1 LHSAVQDDDFD
12 VPHVGVPS
20 NFYFTTWI
28 STPFFKLNAIPTYGT
43 SKRRSWPHDFK
54 GNKDITFQPQ
64 KRGIITIKPFTG
76 RYPPQYLRNYNFL
89 SDGCVQQF
97 KTMILMCHMLG
108 FQATFILPHGYPHLF
123 SNLTQSQHM
132 AHQNEGLGLTISKVT
147 RILHFSHKKVALS
160 PKNPLQV
167 DIQHKYLRIYNF
179 YLTVAISSS
188 RR

>member
-76 RYPPQYLRNYNFL
+76 RYPPQYLRIYNFL
-89 SDGCVQQF
+89 SDGCIQQF

-108 FQATFILPHGYPHLF
+108 FQANFILPHIKRYCIYFFDLNF
-123 SNLTQSQHM
+123 QDIKKIKSLYS
-132 AHQNEGLGLTISKVT
+132 IS
-147 RILHFSHKKVALS
+147 F
-160 PKNPLQV
+160 
-167 DIQHKYLRIYNF
+167 
-179 YLTVAISSS
+179 
-188 RR
+188 

>member
-12 VPHVGVPS
+12 VPHVGVS
-20 NFYFTTWI
+20 SKFYFTTWI
-28 STPFFKLNAIPTYGT
+28 STPFFKLNAIPTYGI

-54 GNKDITFQPQ
+54 GNKDIPFQPQ
-64 KRGIITIKPFTG
+64 KRGIITKRPFIG
-76 RYPPQYLRNYNFL
+76 RYPPQNLRIMNFL
-89 SDGCVQQF
+89 SDGCIQHF

-147 RILHFSHKKVALS
+147 RILHFSHKKWALS
-160 PKNPLQV
+160 P
-167 DIQHKYLRIYNF
+167 
-179 YLTVAISSS
+179 
-188 RR
+188 